1 MSLHFYTEKEDYLKE
16 ESINKYKNEFIEYIK
31 EPPTLSDALKQMFI
45 NYEATEEQSNEL
57 VNDIISKTE
66 EIINKNWE
74 QIKKKYSKIT
84 KDDSKIISSYTCES
98 KNKKFSPYKIL
109 NKNLVSEDRKEGLK
123 NISKYL
129 FILLKSLRKL
139 DKYYPNEK
147 EKYLYRCINSKV
159 NLNYDIFNKKLVPYI
174 TGNTKTFWGF
184 TSSSPDIKM
193 TYNFLNGEENNKS
206 GTIFTLTGKVWGYDI
221 TLFNY
226 YNEKEIL
233 IEPERKY
240 KIDEVIPP
248 INDIIHIRCDI
259 QDNPLILSE
268 NLDNLINENKINKV
282 KDNVQKNNF
291 DYFLK
296 FIIIG
301 DNDSGKREILIWF
314 RYGHYF
320 PPEYQLTIG
329 VDFAA
334 KNIEIRNKI
343 YRIQIW
349 DTAGIENFRSISKAY
364 CKNRACIIIVY
375 NITNRNSFD
384 NKQEL
389 IEDCKMNSPKNVS
402 MVLVGFYAEKEYERQ
417 VGYDEGKSL
426 ADKYGMQFYEFSS
439 KPGENIDKLF
449 FNITDKISKNIED
462 GFYDLNDKNCGII
475 KKELIKFELNEH
487 KKDNSICLI
496 I

>member
-66 EIINKNWE
+66 VIINKNWE
-74 QIKKKYSKIT
+74 KIKKKYSKIT
-84 KDDSKIISSYTCES
+84 KEDSKIISSYTCES

-268 NLDNLINENKINKV
+268 NLDNPINENKINKV
-282 KDNVQKNNF
+282 KDNVQKNNI

-301 DNDSGKREILIWF
+301 VNDSGKREILNWF
-314 RYGHYF
+314 SYGHYF

-349 DTAGIENFRSISKAY
+349 DTAGIENFRSIPKAY
-364 CKNRACIIIVY
+364 CKNSACIIIVY

-384 NKQEL
+384 NKQKL
-389 IEDCKMNSPKNVS
+389 IEDCKMNSPK
-402 MVLVGFYAEKEYERQ
+402 
-417 VGYDEGKSL
+417 
-426 ADKYGMQFYEFSS
+426 
-439 KPGENIDKLF
+439 
-449 FNITDKISKNIED
+449 
-462 GFYDLNDKNCGII
+462 
-475 KKELIKFELNEH
+475 
-487 KKDNSICLI
+487 
-496 I
+496 

>member
-66 EIINKNWE
+66 VIINKNWE

-84 KDDSKIISSYTCES
+84 KEDSKIISSYTCES

-282 KDNVQKNNF
+282 KDNVQKIIF
-291 DYFLK
+291 DYLLNY
-296 FIIIG
+296 ILIG
-301 DNDSGKREILIWF
+301 DNDSKSEILLWF
-314 RYGHYF
+314 SQAKSHLNTLFTVGFDY
-320 PPEYQLTIG
+320 EI
-329 VDFAA
+329 

-343 YRIQIW
+343 YRIRLYA
-349 DTAGIENFRSISKAY
+349 TANEFITKTYF
-364 CKNRACIIIVY
+364 KNCVCIIIVY

-384 NKQEL
+384 NKQKL
-389 IEDCKMNSPKNVS
+389 IEDCKMNSPKSVS
-402 MVLVGFYAEKEYERQ
+402 MVLVGNYAEKEDERI

-426 ADKYGMQFYEFSS
+426 ADKYGMQFYEVSS
-439 KPGENIDKLF
+439 KTGQNIDKLF

-462 GFYDLNDKNCGII
+462 GFYDLNDKNCGI
-475 KKELIKFELNEH
+475 KKYNELIKFELNEH